1 MKRSLYSLFAAGL
14 LVALLAAGCA
24 ARPNAAKTTSAS
36 DSYEGSGR
44 AVPPAMATAAP
55 APAKAPA
62 QGVSPALESVQADR
76 KIIQTANLALVVQEM
91 EKTVTAIRDMVVA
104 QGGFVSSSNVWQQG
118 NVFRGT
124 MVVRVPATG
133 LESFLAEVKKLAVR
147 VEREQTGGQD
157 VTEEYVDIEAQL
169 KNLEATEKEL
179 RELLTTVREKTGK
192 AEDIMAVYR
201 ELTNVRAQI
210 ERIKGRMQYIDRSVE
225 LATVNLEL
233 TERGPEP
240 IGEPGWQP
248 MQTVR
253 RALNALVEGAKVM
266 FALLVYAVVVLVPLL
281 GVPALVI
288 WLIVRGARRR
298 AEKKKAE
305 RLSKPESLS

>member
-1 MKRSLYSLFAAGL
+1 MKRSLYSLFVAGL

-24 ARPNAAKTTSAS
+24 ARPNAAKTTSAY
-36 DSYEGSGR
+36 DSYGR

-55 APAKAPA
+55 SPAKAPA
-62 QGVSPALESVQADR
+62 QGVSPALESAQAER
-76 KIIQTANLALVVQEM
+76 KIIQTANLAMVVQEM

-124 MVVRVPATG
+124 MVVRVPAQG
-133 LESFLAEVKKLAVR
+133 LESFLGEVKKLAVR

-179 RELLTTVREKTGK
+179 RELLATVREKTGK

-201 ELTNVRAQI
+201 ELTNVRGQI

-225 LATVNLEL
+225 LATVTFEL

-266 FALLVYAVVVLVPLL
+266 FALLVYGVVVLVPLL
-281 GVPALVI
+281 GVPAFVI

-298 AEKKKAE
+298 AERKKAE

>member
-1 MKRSLYSLFAAGL
+1 MKRTACCLLATSILLAL
-14 LVALLAAGCA
+14 LVAGCA
-24 ARPNAAKTTSAS
+24 ARSSPANTTSA
-36 DSYEGSGR
+36 DAYDGSRR

-55 APAKAPA
+55 AKASA
-62 QGVSPALESVQADR
+62 QGVSPALEAMPAER
-76 KIIQTANLALVVQEM
+76 KVIQTANLTLVVQEM

-118 NVFRGT
+118 NVLRGT
-124 MVVRVPATG
+124 IVVRVPATG
-133 LESFLAEVKKLAVR
+133 LESFLGEVKKLAVR

-201 ELTNVRAQI
+201 ELTNVRGQI

-225 LATVNLEL
+225 LATVTLEL

-248 MQTVR
+248 LQIVR
-253 RALNALVEGAKVM
+253 RALNALVEGAKIL
-266 FALLVYAVVVLVPLL
+266 FAVVIYLVVVFVPLL
-281 GVPALVI
+281 GVPAVVI
-288 WLIVRGARRR
+288 WLIVRSVRRR
-298 AEKKKAE
+298 GEREKAE